1 MLTSAFFGKLR
12 SVSTLAVALLAV
24 SGTGCSA
31 IGTHVAGMY
40 NAVLTRCQVHHDLA
54 EIRQDTREALLEEE
68 IKSRKIAAQ
77 RDVEAARIAA
87 ERQRLEMQFCQANQE
102 ALQKR
107 VKSNIR
113 EQLEHKVAF
122 NVEQGLEV
130 GEIEVDV
137 EGLQALIQ
145 KREQEAQKKIPEQEA
160 QKRPCKCC
168 DQPCGCEPGLIRR
181 LCPHCRHKPCEAE
194 KTCGGPEALARAE
207 QQPLKKPLR
216 PAEIPLKIPVRLT
229 FGMRGPEMEA
239 ARITRLPNAPENEAQ
254 RRPCTYPCNDPN
266 CPACTQAVPAAPM
279 PQADPPVPPVA
290 TDEPPVPTVDEEAMR
305 QKPSQPAKRV
315 AKKRKV
321 VANIKARSKARS
333 KDRRPART
341 RSKALKQSFV
351 DSVTGGIRE
360 AGALRSRLAGQNTFE
375 D

>member
-1 MLTSAFFGKLR
+1 MTPPPGGILTGTIVTTRFMGTRALADRIPSVVKTAIMLTHVSLR
-12 SVSTLAVALLAV
+12 ILRRTALCTAAMLAASLSGCVAV
-24 SGTGCSA
+24 GQH
-31 IGTHVAGMY
+31 IAGMY
-40 NAVLTRCQVHHDLA
+40 NAVLTKCQVHHDLA
-54 EIRQDTREALLEEE
+54 ENRQDTREALIQEEV
-68 IKSRKIAAQ
+68 KSRKIAAQ

-87 ERQRLEMQFCQANQE
+87 ERQRLEMQLCQANQE

-168 DQPCGCEPGLIRR
+168 DQPCGCEPGMIRR
-181 LCPHCRHKPCEAE
+181 FCPHCRHKPCEAE

-216 PAEIPLKIPVRLT
+216 PAEI
-229 FGMRGPEMEA
+229 
-239 ARITRLPNAPENEAQ
+239 
-254 RRPCTYPCNDPN
+254 
-266 CPACTQAVPAAPM
+266 
-279 PQADPPVPPVA
+279 
-290 TDEPPVPTVDEEAMR
+290 
-305 QKPSQPAKRV
+305 
-315 AKKRKV
+315 
-321 VANIKARSKARS
+321 
-333 KDRRPART
+333 
-341 RSKALKQSFV
+341 
-351 DSVTGGIRE
+351 
-360 AGALRSRLAGQNTFE
+360 
-375 D
+375 

>member
-1 MLTSAFFGKLR
+1 MLAASLSGC
-12 SVSTLAVALLAV
+12 VAV
-24 SGTGCSA
+24 SQH
-31 IGTHVAGMY
+31 IAGMY
-40 NAVLTRCQVHHDLA
+40 NAVLTKCQVHQDLV
-54 EIRQDTREALLEEE
+54 EIRQDTREALIQEEV
-68 IKSRKIAAQ
+68 KSRKIAAQ

-87 ERQRLEMQFCQANQE
+87 ERQRLEMQLCQANQE

-239 ARITRLPNAPENEAQ
+239 ARITRLPNVPENEAQ

-279 PQADPPVPPVA
+279 PQADQPVPPSA
-290 TDEPPVPTVDEEAMR
+290 SEEPPVPRVDEEAMR

-315 AKKRKV
+315 TK
-321 VANIKARSKARS
+321 
-333 KDRRPART
+333 
-341 RSKALKQSFV
+341 KQSAFPNFV
-351 DSVTGGIRE
+351 WQDLSGRRNTAQPATVTQAPER
-360 AGALRSRLAGQNTFE
+360 R
-375 D
+375 

>member
-1 MLTSAFFGKLR
+1 MLRCTAFC
-12 SVSTLAVALLAV
+12 TAAMLAASLSGCVAV
-24 SGTGCSA
+24 SQ
-31 IGTHVAGMY
+31 HLAGMY
-40 NAVLTRCQVHHDLA
+40 NAVLTKCQVHHDLA
-54 EIRQDTREALLEEE
+54 EIRQDTREALIQEEV
-68 IKSRKIAAQ
+68 KSRKVAAQ

-113 EQLEHKVAF
+113 EQLEHKVSF

-145 KREQEAQKKIPEQEA
+145 KREQEAQKKPPEQEA

-239 ARITRLPNAPENEAQ
+239 ARITRLPNVPENEALK
-254 RRPCTYPCNDPN
+254 RPCTYPCNDPN
-266 CPACTQAVPAAPM
+266 CPACTKAAPPAPM
-279 PQADPPVPPVA
+279 PQADQPVSPAAPE
-290 TDEPPVPTVDEEAMR
+290 EPPVPKVDEEAMR

-315 AKKRKV
+315 
-321 VANIKARSKARS
+321 
-333 KDRRPART
+333 T
-341 RSKALKQSFV
+341 QKQSTFPNFV
-351 DSVTGGIRE
+351 WQDLSGRRNTAQPATVTQASER
-360 AGALRSRLAGQNTFE
+360 R
-375 D
+375 